1 MMGSFQ
7 IRVKQEKFQK
17 LFRSTNSIGSI
28 ARLLEPN
35 ENLYSNPR
43 GNEQNEL
50 NPNNKKLI

>member
-1 MMGSFQ
+1 MGSFQ
-7 IRVKQEKFQK
+7 IRVKREKFQK
-17 LFRSTNSIGSI
+17 LFGSTNSIEGSI
-28 ARLLEPN
+28 ERLLEPN